1 MFGIG
6 MGEFILILIVGLIIF
21 GPKNLPEVGKT
32 LGKGLREFRKAQAA
46 LSATLEES
54 ANETPKNSAE
64 EVKPAEKKSATVD
77 DVINA
82 ANENPVPKEIY
93 TGTKTEGAEKVSAT
107 VDNSIN
113 AANENPIPK
122 EIYTGT
128 KTDGAEKVSVEK
140 EPARATV
147 DDVINAANENPIPKE
162 IYTGTK
168 TDGAEKISVE
178 KKSAT
183 VDNSINAANENS
195 AFKEEKR
202 N

>member
-54 ANETPKNSAE
+54 ANETVKNSAE
-64 EVKPAEKKSATVD
+64 EVKPAEKISVEKKQATVD

-82 ANENPVPKEIY
+82 AK
-93 TGTKTEGAEKVSAT
+93 
-107 VDNSIN
+107 
-113 AANENPIPK
+113 ENPIPK
-122 EIYTGT
+122 EL
-128 KTDGAEKVSVEK
+128 
-140 EPARATV
+140 
-147 DDVINAANENPIPKE
+147 
-162 IYTGTK
+162 YTGTK
-168 TDGAEKISVE
+168 TDGAEKISIE
-178 KKSAT
+178 KKSEPART
-183 VDNSINAANENS
+183 AADNAINAAKENP
-195 AFKEEKR
+195 AVKEEKT

>member
-54 ANETPKNSAE
+54 VNETPKKSE
-64 EVKPAEKKSATVD
+64 SQPVEKVSIEKKTEPARVTVD

-82 ANENPVPKEIY
+82 AKENPAV
-93 TGTKTEGAEKVSAT
+93 
-107 VDNSIN
+107 
-113 AANENPIPK
+113 
-122 EIYTGT
+122 
-128 KTDGAEKVSVEK
+128 
-140 EPARATV
+140 
-147 DDVINAANENPIPKE
+147 
-162 IYTGTK
+162 
-168 TDGAEKISVE
+168 
-178 KKSAT
+178 
-183 VDNSINAANENS
+183 
-195 AFKEEKR
+195 KEEKS

>member
-64 EVKPAEKKSATVD
+64 EVKTAEKKSATVD
-77 DVINA
+77 DVISA
-82 ANENPVPKEIY
+82 ANENPV
-93 TGTKTEGAEKVSAT
+93 
-107 VDNSIN
+107 
-113 AANENPIPK
+113 
-122 EIYTGT
+122 
-128 KTDGAEKVSVEK
+128 
-140 EPARATV
+140 
-147 DDVINAANENPIPKE
+147 PKE

-183 VDNSINAANENS
+183 VDDVINAAKENPIPKEIYTGTKTEGAEKVSVEKKSATVDNSINAAKENS